1 MTTPTL
7 RFLLAGF
14 IAGALVTSGSSLS
27 AQGGGATQG
36 QTASVAPTN
45 SSPNPY
51 ETVENYFKLPD
62 GRVWGSTSA
71 VDVDK
76 DGKSIWVAERCGV
89 RTTTDAAG
97 QSVTRATNS
106 CWDAQAAKFSTLDPI
121 MKFDASGKLVRSF
134 GQGMFVFPHG
144 IHVDRDGNIWITD
157 GSDNL
162 PRRARGATADP
173 PMPSKVV
180 GHQIFKFSPEGKVLL
195 TLGKPGGNQPGQPAD
210 PASFYQPNDIIT
222 NAAGDIFVC
231 EGHSSNATAGARIVK
246 FDKTGKFIKEWGKR
260 GTAPGE
266 FDQPHA
272 FAFDSKGRLF
282 IADRSN
288 NRIQIFDQDGTLL
301 DSGWQQYS
309 RISGLWI
316 DKDDTLYAADSES
329 GSVSP
334 PHGDWTRGIRIGS
347 VKDGPNGQVKF
358 FIPDP
363 EKDPRAKG
371 LSTSSAEGIAVDAA
385 GNIYGAE
392 VGQAAIKK
400 YVKK

>member
-14 IAGALVTSGSSLS
+14 IAGALVTSASSLA
-27 AQGGGATQG
+27 AQGAGAAQG
-36 QTASVAPTN
+36 SAASASPTN
-45 SSPNPY
+45 SAPNPY
-51 ETVENYFKLPD
+51 QTVENYFKMPE
-62 GRVWGSTSA
+62 GRAWGSTSA

-76 DGKSIWVAERCGV
+76 DGKSIWVAERCGTV
-89 RTTTDAAG
+89 DRGG
-97 QSVTRATNS
+97 QQVARNL
-106 CWDAQAAKFSTLDPI
+106 CWDAQAGVMSPLDPI
-121 MKFDASGKLVRSF
+121 LKFDASGKLLKSF
-134 GQGMFVFPHG
+134 GAGMLVFPHG
-144 IHVDRDGNIWITD
+144 IHVDRDGNIWVTD
-157 GSDNL
+157 GRDNL
-162 PRRARGATADP
+162 PRPGRGAAADAP
-173 PMPSKVV
+173 PQAPPAKVI
-180 GHQIFKFSPEGKVLL
+180 GHQVYKFSPDGTLLL
-195 TLGKPGGNQPGQPAD
+195 TLGKAGGNRPGQPAD
-210 PASFYQPNDIIT
+210 PASFYEPNDVIT
-222 NAAGDIFVC
+222 NEKGDIFVC
-231 EGHSSNATAGARIVK
+231 EGHSSGATAGARIIK

-288 NRIQIFDQDGTLL
+288 NRIQIFDQNGTLL
-301 DSGWQQYS
+301 ESGWQQYS

-316 DKDDTLYAADSES
+316 DKNDMLYAADSES

-334 PHGDWTRGIRIGS
+334 PHGDWMRGIRIGS
-347 VKDGPNGQVKF
+347 VKDGPNGQVRF

-371 LSTSSAEGIAVDAA
+371 LTTSSAEGIAVDAA

-392 VGQAAIKK
+392 VGQAGIKK